1 MAKWSINDLW
11 GRLTQK
17 KAMKP
22 EVRDMLTS
30 LDGVYEQ
37 LRAAGV
43 PLKPDRD
50 QCWRDFAGWRV
61 NYDTVLVALAS
72 LVIAPEARWSS
83 DRQAIG
89 AMPSIIRRRRT

>member
-37 LRAAGV
+37 RPTAV
-43 PLKPDRD
+43 S
-50 QCWRDFAGWRV
+50 Q
-61 NYDTVLVALAS
+61 TSVA
-72 LVIAPEARWSS
+72 
-83 DRQAIG
+83 
-89 AMPSIIRRRRT
+89 PSQQPSKNDELPRR